1 MVEGRLLSVNVG
13 AVRQIELAGQA
24 RTTAIWKSPVSDRVA
39 VRGVNLVGDDQADRH
54 AHGGP
59 DKAVYAY
66 AREDYAW
73 WERQLD
79 RTLDPGMFGENLTTE
94 RIDLTDALVGE
105 RWRVGSVVLQVT
117 SPRVPCWKL
126 GVRMG
131 DPRFPA
137 RFAAAGRPG
146 AYLAILEEGEIGAG
160 DRVQVIHRPGHGV
173 TVGLVAASYH
183 RDHRLAA
190 RILAAPELSE
200 AWRHWA
206 EGTVALA
213 ASASER
219 RDCRH
224 ENPPPSPH
232 ASPSIRLRRLP
243 FPTRR
248 DRAGGPLVSPLRP
261 VLPRRR
267 RTPRRP
273 RVEVDHVTVYR
284 WVLRFTPLLAEAARP
299 CRHAVG
305 DRWQVDETY
314 VKVAGRWRHVYRAI
328 DQFGQ
333 IIDVFVSSRRD
344 ADAARRFF
352 QQAIGPT
359 KMTPIEVITD
369 RAAAYPAVLDELLPM
384 AWHRTEQYANNRVEA
399 TTAG

>member
-1 MVEGRLLSVNVG
+1 MIEWRTTAVGQTVVEGRLLAVNVG

-24 RTTAIWKSPVSDRVA
+24 RTTAIWKLPVSGRVA

-105 RWRVGSVVLQVT
+105 RWRVGSAVLQVT

-160 DRVQVIHRPGHGV
+160 DR
-173 TVGLVAASYH
+173 
-183 RDHRLAA
+183 
-190 RILAAPELSE
+190 
-200 AWRHWA
+200 
-206 EGTVALA
+206 
-213 ASASER
+213 
-219 RDCRH
+219 
-224 ENPPPSPH
+224 
-232 ASPSIRLRRLP
+232 
-243 FPTRR
+243 
-248 DRAGGPLVSPLRP
+248 
-261 VLPRRR
+261 
-267 RTPRRP
+267 
-273 RVEVDHVTVYR
+273 
-284 WVLRFTPLLAEAARP
+284 
-299 CRHAVG
+299 
-305 DRWQVDETY
+305 
-314 VKVAGRWRHVYRAI
+314 
-328 DQFGQ
+328 
-333 IIDVFVSSRRD
+333 SR
-344 ADAARRFF
+344 
-352 QQAIGPT
+352 
-359 KMTPIEVITD
+359 
-369 RAAAYPAVLDELLPM
+369 
-384 AWHRTEQYANNRVEA
+384 
-399 TTAG
+399 